1 MARELI
7 LSDEAAS
14 DLDDNSDFITA
25 DSPTKAD
32 RFIDQLYRKC
42 IDISELDGIGRCRDE
57 LSAGLLSI
65 PHKKYII
72 FFEREKSS
80 VNIVRILR
88 GSRDLDQAFGEG

>member
-1 MARELI
+1 MARKLI
-7 LSDEAAS
+7 ISDEAAS
-14 DLDDNSDFITA
+14 DLDDIWDFIAA

-42 IDISELDGIGRCRDE
+42 IDISELDGIGRRRDE

-88 GSRDLDQAFGEG
+88 GSRDLDQAFGEE